1 MMDVYNHLL
10 LQVSSKVTIFFYFA
24 TMNIILFSRKQLKH
38 RPEQIEAM
46 FRAIDNLGMNYV
58 VNEDFASVIEQL
70 LGRKIEPQRIFTDK
84 IVATG
89 DDVMVTYGG
98 DGTLLDG
105 VALLPSYKIPVV
117 GINCGH
123 LGYLTADDGQGVEEL
138 FRRIADGEI
147 LFEPRQMLR
156 VEGDF
161 DGGDTALNEV
171 AIHRSGATM
180 ITIEVYIND
189 RLVATCH
196 GDGMV
201 ISTPTGSTAYSLS
214 AGGPVVDP
222 MCRCVVLSP
231 LAPHNLTMRP
241 VVAPDSARITLRLA
255 TRYGE
260 ALLSA
265 DNRTYKLKDGA
276 SIRLTQ
282 ASEPLIL
289 ATPHNNTFY
298 DTLRKK
304 MMWGV
309 DKREE

>member
-1 MMDVYNHLL
+1 MYYKI
-10 LQVSSKVTIFFYFA
+10 SSKVTTFFHFA
-24 TMNIILFSRKQLKH
+24 TMNIILFSRKQLNH
-38 RPEQIEAM
+38 RPEQIASM
-46 FRAIDNLGMNYV
+46 LRAIDNLGMDYI
-58 VNEDFASVIEQL
+58 VNEDFAAIIEQL
-70 LGRKIEPQRIFTDK
+70 LGYSIEPKRIFRDT
-84 IVATG
+84 ITPTG
-89 DDVMVTYGG
+89 NDVMITYGG

-105 VALLPSYKIPVV
+105 VALLPNYSIPVV

-123 LGYLTADDGQGVEEL
+123 LGYLTADDGEGIEEL
-138 FRRIADGEI
+138 FRRIAAGEI
-147 LFEPRQMLR
+147 LFEQRQMLR
-156 VEGDF
+156 VEGDIEGS
-161 DGGDTALNEV
+161 DIALNEV
-171 AIHRSGATM
+171 AIHRSGATL
-180 ITIEVYIND
+180 IAIEVYIND

-241 VVAPDSARITLRLA
+241 VVAPDSARITLRLG

-265 DNRTYKLKDGA
+265 DNRTYRLKDGA
-276 SIRLTQ
+276 SITLTQ
-282 ASEPLIL
+282 ANEPLIL